1 MQQVGLLVLHVEQ
14 VQVNFILLVL
24 GDFRL
29 HLLLELLASNKVVG
43 LVLALTML
51 VGFLP
56 GKLTI

>member
-1 MQQVGLLVLHVEQ
+1 MLQVGLLVLHVEQ

-29 HLLLELLASNKVVG
+29 HLFLELLASNKVVG

-51 VGFLP
+51 VRFLP

>member
-14 VQVNFILLVL
+14 IQVNFILLVL

-29 HLLLELLASNKVVG
+29 HLFLELLASNKVVG

-51 VGFLP
+51 VRFLP

>member
-29 HLLLELLASNKVVG
+29 HLFLELLASNKVVG

-51 VGFLP
+51 VRFLP